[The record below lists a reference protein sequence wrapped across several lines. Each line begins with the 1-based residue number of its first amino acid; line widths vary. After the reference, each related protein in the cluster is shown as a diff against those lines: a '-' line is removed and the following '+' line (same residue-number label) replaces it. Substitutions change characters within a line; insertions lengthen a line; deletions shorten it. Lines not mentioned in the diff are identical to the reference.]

1 MTRYKWIGATMACL
15 LTAVAF
21 GGGFGGRGAPPRPAP
36 RPVAHPAMPN
46 LGHPQPRPVNVQQRP
61 VVVRQQP
68 VVVARPSGGLR
79 PAVNP
84 QTIGLASRPGVN
96 QPTVIARPG
105 VSTPSLNNVH
115 PGMRAAIPSPG
126 AVGGFLGMDKQVRA
140 ATVPAV
146 AKLTNPGI
154 VGRQVNLADMRVANN
169 TAVNRRPAWVNLNN
183 DRLSNVNR
191 RWQDQVVGLHNWHAA
206 HPDQVAR
213 WNLWATAIRN
223 QWWLHH
229 LHPEWFGEAWWQNHR
244 HGWGGWHYGHAFN
257 RHPWHYWWSISDW
270 RTLEAWFL
278 WQNRP
283 VAVWTQPA
291 YYDFSPEGNVIVG
304 EDFVTVNGEPIATPD
319 EFAQNAAD
327 VATVA
332 GPANEE
338 AAAKEEWLPL
348 GTFAVSGD
356 PKDLEP
362 ARIVQLAVSK
372 NGIVAGTLFNTKTD
386 KAQTIQGQV
395 DKLTQRVALRLGD
408 SDNIIFETGLFN
420 LTQNEVP
427 VLVHFGSE
435 KVENYLLVRLEHPD
449 NAGKK

>member
-1 MTRYKWIGATMACL
+1 MPGAK
-15 LTAVAF
+15 
-21 GGGFGGRGAPPRPAP
+21 
-36 RPVAHPAMPN
+36 
-46 LGHPQPRPVNVQQRP
+46 Q
-61 VVVRQQP
+61 
-68 VVVARPSGGLR
+68 
-79 PAVNP
+79 PAV
-84 QTIGLASRPGVN
+84 L
-96 QPTVIARPG
+96 ARPG
-105 VSTPSLNNVH
+105 VSTPSLNNIH
-115 PGMRAAIPSPG
+115 PATRPVVAATAG
-126 AVGGFLGMDKQVRA
+126 AVGGFLGLDKQIKP
-140 ATVPAV
+140 ATLPAT
-146 AKLTNPGI
+146 AKLTNPAI
-154 VGRQVNLADMRVANN
+154 VNRPVNLAEIRAANN

-183 DRLSNVNR
+183 DRLSNVSL
-191 RWQDQVVGLHNWHAA
+191 RWQDQVAGLHNWHAN

-213 WNLWATAIRN
+213 WNLWATAIRS

-229 LHPEWFGEAWWQNHR
+229 AHPEWFGEAWWQNHR

-257 RHPWHYWWSISDW
+257 RHPWHYWWSIPNW
-270 RTLEAWFL
+270 RTLDTWFL

-283 VAVWTQPA
+283 AAVWTQPA

-304 EDFVTVNGEPIATPD
+304 EDFVKVNGEPIATPD

-327 VATVA
+327 LATVA

-338 AAAKEEWLPL
+338 AASKEEWLPL

-395 DKLTQRVALRLGD
+395 DKQTQRVALRLGD
-408 SDNIIFETGLFN
+408 SDNIVFETGLYN

-427 VLVHFGSE
+427 VLVHFGSD

-449 NAGKK
+449 NAKVEK